1 MAWPRVRLGDMLS
14 LEYGKSLPAHARDP
28 HGEFP
33 VAGSNGPDGKH
44 TSAFVSSPGIAVGR
58 KGSAGK
64 VYWYENDFW
73 PIDTTYYVVP
83 KLSFDMRWAYYLL
96 SHLRLDRLAT
106 TTGVPGLN
114 RNDAYSLEIPLPPLS
129 EQRRIVEILDR
140 VDHLRCRRADAD
152 AKAERILPALFIK
165 MFGDP
170 ATNPMGWPVRPLRS
184 FLNSVERRDPAKCQ
198 DEQFVYVDI
207 ASIDGATG
215 RIVSTKKMFGH
226 EAPGRAR
233 QVIRA
238 SDVLVSTVRP
248 YLRATAMVPEELD
261 GQIGSTG
268 FCVLRSATETGH
280 GYLYALSRMSWFT
293 EQLNSRARGA
303 SYPAVTDRDIWNLP
317 VPLPDDCTL
326 LSHADMVVKKAME
339 IQESQRRNSE
349 HLQAVFKGLLHRA
362 FSGDL
367 TASWREAHRKELLQE
382 MEHQAKLLGMQT

>member
-1 MAWPRVRLGDMLS
+1 MEWPRVRLGDMLS

-114 RNDAYSLEIPLPPLS
+114 RNDAYSLEVPLPPLS
-129 EQRRIVEILDR
+129 EQHRIVEILDQ
-140 VDHLRCRRADAD
+140 VDHLRRRRADAD
-152 AKAERILPALFIK
+152 AKTERILPALFIK

-184 FLNSVERRDPAKCQ
+184 FLNSVERRDPVKCQ
-198 DEQFVYVDI
+198 EKQFVYVDI

-268 FCVLRSATETGH
+268 FCVLRSATGAGH

-317 VPLPDDCTL
+317 VPLPDDCAL

-339 IQESQRRNSE
+339 IQEAQRRNSE
-349 HLQAVFKGLLHRA
+349 HLQAVFKGLLYRA
-362 FSGDL
+362 FTGDL
-367 TASWREAHRKELLQE
+367 TAPWREAYRKELLQE
-382 MEHQAKLLGMQT
+382 MER